1 MATSALIPVR
11 EYLAT
16 AYRPDC
22 DYVDGELQERNLGE
36 LDHGSLQLAIATL
49 LNNKRNEWHIRV
61 VPELRVQ
68 VSAERFRVPDVCVMS
83 VDAPR
88 EQVVRFPPLLCIEIL
103 SPEDT
108 LSRMMERVHDF
119 LKMGVRQVWIFDPR
133 LRTAMVCEGSAM
145 VEHTAGEIILP
156 GTQVKVELGEVFR
169 VLDE

>member
-1 MATSALIPVR
+1 MATSALIPVN

-36 LDHGSLQLAIATL
+36 LDHSDLQRQLILLLSKNGSD
-49 LNNKRNEWHIRV
+49 IRV
-61 VPELRVQ
+61 NPELRVQ
-68 VSAERFRVPDVCVMS
+68 VSAERFRVPDICVMS
-83 VDAPR
+83 ANAPR

-133 LRTAMVCEGSAM
+133 LRTAMVCEGSAL
-145 VEHTAGEIILP
+145 VEHTAGEIALP
-156 GTQVKVELGEVFR
+156 GTQVKVELGDVFR

>member
-1 MATSALIPVR
+1 MATSALIPVS

-36 LDHGSLQLAIATL
+36 RDHSDLQRQLILLLAKFDRAQA
-49 LNNKRNEWHIRV
+49 N
-61 VPELRVQ
+61 PELRVQ
-68 VSAERFRVPDVCVMS
+68 VSADRFRVPDICVMS
-83 VDAPR
+83 ADAPR

-108 LSRMMERVHDF
+108 LSRMVERVHDF
-119 LKMGVRQVWIFDPR
+119 LRMGVRQVWIFDPR
-133 LRTAMVCEGSAM
+133 LRTAIVCEGSAM
-145 VEHTAGEIILP
+145 VEHADGELVLP
-156 GTQVKVELGEVFR
+156 GTEVKVELAEVFR

>member
-1 MATSALIPVR
+1 MATSALIPVN

-49 LNNKRNEWHIRV
+49 LNNKRNEWRIRV

-68 VSAERFRVPDVCVMS
+68 VSAERFRVPDICVMS
-83 VDAPR
+83 ADAPR

-133 LRTAMVCEGSAM
+133 LRTAMVCEGSAL
-145 VEHTAGEIILP
+145 VEHTVGEIALP